1 MIFDNK
7 INFYLFRHV
16 KRFSL
21 IKLNFYKKNVFFRCR
36 DSNLGSLDTHATQLR
51 YHCATF
57 ALSRARVFSVHIISP
72 KKQKS
77 GHDLNSIGIVG
88 NRRQKKVKINQS
100 LTKVEGTYVPQCLN
114 WLNALFFSRSILKKR
129 FKNS

>member
-88 NRRQKKVKINQS
+88 NRRQKKSQNKPVFNQS
-100 LTKVEGTYVPQCLN
+100 WRDVRFQCLN
-114 WLNALFFSRSILKKR
+114 WLKLERPFLHEIDIEKEV
-129 FKNS
+129 